1 MEKPPTREFGKRRPV
16 VTPTPAPP
24 VKRSG
29 HVALLLMGTVAMGG
43 GAYALMPRT
52 SCEPASPGMA
62 APASPGMAPS
72 PQAATNC
79 SARGYSSSS
88 GSGGSWSRRSSFFG
102 GDSVSSASSS
112 GTVSGSGGVTRGGFG
127 SFAHA
132 FAGHFGG

>member
-16 VTPTPAPP
+16 VAQAPAAAP

-43 GAYALMPRT
+43 GAYALMPRN
-52 SCEPASPGMA
+52 SCEPAPGMA
-62 APASPGMAPS
+62 APSS
-72 PQAATNC
+72 PQTATNC
-79 SARGYSSSS
+79 SARGYASSS

-102 GDSVSSASSS
+102 GDSVSSSSS
-112 GTVSGSGGVTRGGFG
+112 GTASESGVTRGGFG

-132 FAGHFGG
+132 FASHFGG